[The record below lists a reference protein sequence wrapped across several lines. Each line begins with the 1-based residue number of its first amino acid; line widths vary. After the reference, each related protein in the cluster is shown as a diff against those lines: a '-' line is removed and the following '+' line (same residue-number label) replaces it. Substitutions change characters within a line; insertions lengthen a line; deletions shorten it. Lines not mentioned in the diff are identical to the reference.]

1 MVNKINYPA
10 ELPIVQLKDD
20 IVALIKE
27 HPVLIV
33 AGETGC
39 GKTTQLPKMCLE
51 AGLGDEGVIACTQP
65 RRIAAITVARRVAE
79 EMGAQGRELVG
90 YKVRFLDRTSR
101 RSRIKFLTDGMLL
114 AEAARDRRLR
124 RYRVIIIDE
133 AHERSLNIDFLLGIL
148 KRLRKKRPDLKIII
162 SSATLDTEKFSR
174 HFEGAPVINIPGK
187 IYPVEVNYLP
197 PDESEEAA
205 ELTLSERVTRAVSAL
220 GRRPAG
226 DILAFCPLSGILW
239 RARRP

>member
-10 ELPIVQLKDD
+10 GLPIVRLKDE
-20 IVALIKE
+20 IIALLKE

-51 AGLGDEGVIACTQP
+51 AGLSDKGVIACTQP

-79 EMGAQGRELVG
+79 EMGAQGREMVG

-114 AEAARDRRLR
+114 AEAARDRYLR
-124 RYRVIIIDE
+124 RYQFIIIDE

-148 KRLRKKRPDLKIII
+148 KRLR
-162 SSATLDTEKFSR
+162 
-174 HFEGAPVINIPGK
+174 
-187 IYPVEVNYLP
+187 
-197 PDESEEAA
+197 
-205 ELTLSERVTRAVSAL
+205 
-220 GRRPAG
+220 
-226 DILAFCPLSGILW
+226 
-239 RARRP
+239 